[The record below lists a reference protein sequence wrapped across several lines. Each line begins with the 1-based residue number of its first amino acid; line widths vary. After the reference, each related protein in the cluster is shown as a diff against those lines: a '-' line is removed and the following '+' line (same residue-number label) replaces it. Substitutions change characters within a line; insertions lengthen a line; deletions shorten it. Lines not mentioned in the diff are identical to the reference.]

1 MTPEQLAALERLSPT
16 TQAFLARVARRI
28 AEGYE
33 GEIVLHVKR
42 GRDGSG
48 APRGSISFVRWVQ
61 VEDGGAF
68 TDGESP

>member
-1 MTPEQLAALERLSPT
+1 MTPEQLSMFARLSPT

-28 AEGYE
+28 ADGYE

-48 APRGSISFVRWVQ
+48 QPRGAINLVRWVQ
-61 VEDGGAF
+61 VDDGDAIKHDLG
-68 TDGESP
+68 